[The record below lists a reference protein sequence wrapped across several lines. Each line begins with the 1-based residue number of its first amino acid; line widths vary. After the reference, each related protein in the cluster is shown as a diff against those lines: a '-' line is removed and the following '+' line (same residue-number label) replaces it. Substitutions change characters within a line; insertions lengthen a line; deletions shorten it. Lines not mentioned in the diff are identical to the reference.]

1 MTYGVVEWVWS
12 WNILEWNSYSKWL
25 QITSNLNCNNSQTNY
40 LYMEL
45 FHVDDSNEVFS
56 GFRIVRFWKVMMII
70 TNEGPDAD
78 LLRSGPH
85 TTMLILWILP
95 DIQTK

>member
-1 MTYGVVEWVWS
+1 MVAENG
-12 WNILEWNSYSKWL
+12 
-25 QITSNLNCNNSQTNY
+25 QITSNLNSNNSQTNY

-56 GFRIVRFWKVMMII
+56 GFRNIPILKIMMSLTKLMI

-85 TTMLILWILP
+85 TTTLIL
-95 DIQTK
+95 

>member
-1 MTYGVVEWVWS
+1 MAAE
-12 WNILEWNSYSKWL
+12 NE
-25 QITSNLNCNNSQTNY
+25 QITSNLNSNNSQTNY

-45 FHVDDSNEVFS
+45 FCVDDSNEVFS
-56 GFRIVRFWKVMMII
+56 GFRIVRVWKVMMSLTKLMI

-85 TTMLILWILP
+85 TTTIILWILSG
-95 DIQTK
+95 IQTK